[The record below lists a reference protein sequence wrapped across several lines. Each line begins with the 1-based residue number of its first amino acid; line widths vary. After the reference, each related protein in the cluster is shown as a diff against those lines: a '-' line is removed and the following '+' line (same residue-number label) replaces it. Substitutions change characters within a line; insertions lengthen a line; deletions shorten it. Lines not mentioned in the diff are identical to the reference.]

1 MKKIIRLTESDLVR
15 LSKRVIKEQQ
25 DETQNK
31 LWGDIQTL
39 IKTYLNNEGSND
51 YDKTLGLITF
61 LESNLKQLK
70 LKLDP
75 TPKTRQDR
83 VYAAALD
90 YLETK
95 YGTLEKGDG
104 RDYQYVF
111 SFPNT
116 NPDDYEHNL
125 MGMRGQSRIL
135 WVSDKMMSQILKSNP
150 FGYDKG
156 TWLSLIGDWADKK
169 YNLDIHDRV
178 KYRSPIQSIK

>member
-90 YLETK
+90 YLET
-95 YGTLEKGDG
+95 
-104 RDYQYVF
+104 
-111 SFPNT
+111 
-116 NPDDYEHNL
+116 
-125 MGMRGQSRIL
+125 I
-135 WVSDKMMSQILKSNP
+135 
-150 FGYDKG
+150 
-156 TWLSLIGDWADKK
+156 
-169 YNLDIHDRV
+169 
-178 KYRSPIQSIK
+178 